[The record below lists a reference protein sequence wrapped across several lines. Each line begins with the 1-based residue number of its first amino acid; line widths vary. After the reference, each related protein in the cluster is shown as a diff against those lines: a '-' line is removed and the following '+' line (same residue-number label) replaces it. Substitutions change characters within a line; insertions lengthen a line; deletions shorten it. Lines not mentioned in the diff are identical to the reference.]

1 MSTRM
6 CPFFLHIIIFM
17 RNLKKSLPYLLVAI
31 QQGNPYFGNAVRI
44 SRTAG
49 RFHIHDC
56 EFQ

>member
-1 MSTRM
+1 MISDFSPEKVAELSTYVAEVV
-6 CPFFLHIIIFM
+6 
-17 RNLKKSLPYLLVAI
+17 SAI
-31 QQGNPYFGNAVRI
+31 QQGNAYFGNAVRI